1 MTSNKYPP
9 KKRFGKIKKKSIRG
23 EDSFVEIWFK
33 RYDARCVC
41 VCVYIQ
47 VVKREI
53 QTRPSAMQEMLSIQ
67 DVELNLFSFFSP
79 LLL

>member
-1 MTSNKYPP
+1 LS
-9 KKRFGKIKKKSIRG
+9 RF
-23 EDSFVEIWFK
+23 DSK
-33 RYDARCVC
+33 DTTLGVC

-53 QTRPSAMQEMLSIQ
+53 QTRPSAVQEMLSIQ
-67 DVELNLFSFFSP
+67 DVELNLFSFFPP